1 MGVFG
6 KGYNRDTPKK
16 EGTLMPKRIVP
27 LNDTKVRMTKPAEK
41 PQKFFDGGGLFLLVT
56 PTGGKLWRLKYRFG
70 GSERLLC
77 IGTYPETSLA
87 EARQR
92 RDQASALLA
101 KGVDP
106 RETKK
111 AQNVAGKQEAETF
124 EIIAREWY
132 DKFSPSWAP
141 SHAKTTIRRLELF
154 IFPWLGARP
163 VKAVTAPEL
172 LSALRRIEAKGALET
187 AHRVKQVCGQV
198 FRYTIAT
205 GRAERDPSGD
215 LRGAIPP
222 ASGKH
227 MATITDPKE
236 IAGLLR
242 SIDDYRGSIV
252 TRCALQLAPLVFVR
266 PGELRQAEWSEFNLE
281 MAEWRIPSEKMKG
294 GAVHIVPLSRQAL
307 DILREIHPLTG
318 HGRYVFPSPR
328 TDSRPMSSNA
338 ILSALRRMGYAKDE
352 MSGHGFR
359 SMASTLLNE
368 HGWNRDA
375 IERQLAH
382 AERNRVR
389 AAYNYAE
396 FMPERKKMMQAW
408 ADYLEGI
415 KTGAKIIPIQA
426 MGSKKRP
433 LKRKSLVMTYS

>member
-1 MGVFG
+1 
-6 KGYNRDTPKK
+6 
-16 EGTLMPKRIVP
+16 MPKRITP
-27 LNDTKVRMTKPAEK
+27 LTDAKVRTIKPAEK
-41 PQKFFDGGGLFLLVT
+41 PQKLFDGGGLFLLVT

-70 GSERLLC
+70 GIEKLLA
-77 IGTYPETSLA
+77 IGAYPQTSLV
-87 EARQR
+87 EARQK
-92 RDQASALLA
+92 RDQASALILN
-101 KGVDP
+101 GVDP
-106 RETKK
+106 SDTKK
-111 AQNVAGKQEAETF
+111 AQKAAGAQETETF
-124 EIIAREWY
+124 EVIAREWHT
-132 DKFSPSWAP
+132 KFSASWAA
-141 SHAKTTIRRLELF
+141 SHGDKIIRRLELYV
-154 IFPWLGARP
+154 FPWLGDRP
-163 VKAVTAPEL
+163 IKSITAPDL
-172 LSALRRIEAKGALET
+172 LTVLRRIEAKGTLET
-187 AHRVKQVCGQV
+187 AHRTQQNCGQV
-198 FRYTIAT
+198 FRYAVAT

-252 TRCALQLAPLVFVR
+252 TRCALQLAPLFFVR

-281 MAEWRIPSEKMKG
+281 AAEWRIPAEKMKAG
-294 GAVHIVPLSRQAL
+294 VLHIVPLSRQAL
-307 DILREIHPLTG
+307 GVLREIHPLIG

-338 ILSALRRMGYAKDE
+338 ILSALRRMGFAKDE

-368 HGWNRDA
+368 QGWNRDA

-382 AERNRVR
+382 AERNSVR

-408 ADYLEGI
+408 ADYLEEI
-415 KTGAKIIPIQA
+415 KAGAKIIQIRSA
-426 MGSKKRP
+426 VG
-433 LKRKSLVMTYS
+433 

>member
-1 MGVFG
+1 
-6 KGYNRDTPKK
+6 
-16 EGTLMPKRIVP
+16 MPKRIAP
-27 LNDTKVRMTKPAEK
+27 LTDTKVRTTKPTEK
-41 PQKFFDGGGLFLLVT
+41 PQKLFDGGGLFLLVT
-56 PTGGKLWRLKYRFG
+56 PTGGRLWRFKYRFG
-70 GSERLLC
+70 GSEKSLS

-101 KGVDP
+101 NGIDP
-106 RETKK
+106 SETKK
-111 AQNVAGKQEAETF
+111 AQKAAGNQETETF

-132 DKFSPSWAP
+132 AKFSLSWAT

-163 VKAVTAPEL
+163 IKTITAPEL
-172 LSALRRIEAKGALET
+172 LAALRRIEAKGALET

-198 FRYTIAT
+198 FRYAIAT

-242 SIDDYRGSIV
+242 SIDDYRGGIV

-281 MAEWRIPSEKMKG
+281 TAEWRIPAEKMKA

-382 AERNRVR
+382 AERNSVR

-415 KTGAKIIPIQA
+415 KSGAKIIPIRA
-426 MGSKKRP
+426 TG
-433 LKRKSLVMTYS
+433 

>member
-1 MGVFG
+1 M
-6 KGYNRDTPKK
+6 KGPQSKMEAPKM
-16 EGTLMPKRIVP
+16 EESPMPKRIAP
-27 LNDTKVRMTKPAEK
+27 LTDTKVRTIKPTKK
-41 PQKFFDGGGLFLLVT
+41 PLKLFDGGGLFLLVT
-56 PTGGKLWRLKYRFG
+56 PTGGKLWNFKYRFEGKEKKLAFG
-70 GSERLLC
+70 GYPDVSLL
-77 IGTYPETSLA
+77 
-87 EARQR
+87 EARQK
-92 RDQASALLA
+92 RDQARGLLA
-101 KGVDP
+101 NGVDP
-106 RETKK
+106 SDTKK
-111 AQNVAGKQEAETF
+111 AQKAAGAQETETF

-132 DKFSPSWAP
+132 AKFSPSWAV

-154 IFPWLGARP
+154 VFPWLGT
-163 VKAVTAPEL
+163 KAVKSITAPEL
-172 LSALRRIEAKGALET
+172 LTALRRIEAKGALET

-198 FRYTIAT
+198 FRYAVAT

-215 LRGAIPP
+215 LRGALPP
-222 ASGKH
+222 TSVKH

-242 SIDDYRGSIV
+242 AIDDYRGSMV

-281 MAEWRIPSEKMKG
+281 TAEWRIPAEKMKAG
-294 GAVHIVPLSRQAL
+294 VLHIIPLSRQAL
-307 DILREIHPLTG
+307 DVLQEIRPLTG

-338 ILSALRRMGYAKDE
+338 ILAALRRMGFAKEE

-368 HGWNRDA
+368 QGWNRDA

-382 AERNRVR
+382 AERNSVR

-408 ADYLEGI
+408 ADYLDGI
-415 KTGAKIIPIQA
+415 KAGAKIIPIRA
-426 MGSKKRP
+426 AAG
-433 LKRKSLVMTYS
+433 

>member
-1 MGVFG
+1 
-6 KGYNRDTPKK
+6 
-16 EGTLMPKRIVP
+16 MPKRITP
-27 LNDTKVRMTKPAEK
+27 LSDTKVRTIKPAGK

-70 GSERLLC
+70 GTEKLLS
-77 IGTYPETSLA
+77 IGAYPQTSLA
-87 EARQR
+87 DARQKR
-92 RDQASALLA
+92 EQASAMICN
-101 KGVDP
+101 GVDP
-106 RETKK
+106 SDNKK
-111 AQNVAGKQEAETF
+111 AQKAAGAQETETF
-124 EIIAREWY
+124 EVIAREWHA
-132 DKFSPSWAP
+132 KFSASWAA
-141 SHAKTTIRRLELF
+141 SHSNKIIRRFELYV
-154 IFPWLGARP
+154 FPWLGDRP
-163 VKAVTAPEL
+163 IKSITALDL
-172 LSALRRIEAKGALET
+172 LTVLRRIEAKGTLET
-187 AHRVKQVCGQV
+187 AHRTQQICGQV
-198 FRYTIAT
+198 FRYAVAT

-227 MATITDPKE
+227 MATMTDPKE

-252 TRCALQLAPLVFVR
+252 IRCALQLAPLFFVR
-266 PGELRQAEWSEFNLE
+266 PGELRHAEWSEFNLDE
-281 MAEWRIPSEKMKG
+281 AEWRIPAEKMKAG
-294 GAVHIVPLSRQAL
+294 VMHIVPLSRQVL
-307 DILREIHPLTG
+307 DVLREIHPLTG

-338 ILSALRRMGYAKDE
+338 ILSALRRMGFAKDE

-368 HGWNRDA
+368 QGWNRDA

-382 AERNRVR
+382 AERNSVR

-415 KTGAKIIPIQA
+415 KSGAKIIQIRSA
-426 MGSKKRP
+426 AG
-433 LKRKSLVMTYS
+433 

>member
-1 MGVFG
+1 
-6 KGYNRDTPKK
+6 
-16 EGTLMPKRIVP
+16 MPKRIAP
-27 LNDTKVRMTKPAEK
+27 LTDTKVRTTKPTEK
-41 PQKFFDGGGLFLLVT
+41 PQKLFDGGGLFLLVT
-56 PTGGKLWRLKYRFG
+56 PTGGRLWRFKYRFG
-70 GSERLLC
+70 GSEKLLS

-101 KGVDP
+101 NGIDP
-106 RETKK
+106 SETKK
-111 AQNVAGKQEAETF
+111 AQKAAGNQETETF

-132 DKFSPSWAP
+132 AKFSPSWAT
-141 SHAKTTIRRLELF
+141 SHAKTTIRRLEFF

-163 VKAVTAPEL
+163 VKTITAPEL
-172 LSALRRIEAKGALET
+172 LAALRRIEAKGALET

-198 FRYTIAT
+198 FRYAIAT

-242 SIDDYRGSIV
+242 SIDDYRGGIV

-281 MAEWRIPSEKMKG
+281 TAEWRSPAEKMKA
-294 GAVHIVPLSRQAL
+294 GAVHIVPLSRQAI

-368 HGWNRDA
+368 QGWNRDA

-382 AERNRVR
+382 AERNSVR

-415 KTGAKIIPIQA
+415 KSGAKIIPIRA
-426 MGSKKRP
+426 TG
-433 LKRKSLVMTYS
+433 

>member
-1 MGVFG
+1 
-6 KGYNRDTPKK
+6 
-16 EGTLMPKRIVP
+16 MPKRIAP
-27 LNDTKVRMTKPAEK
+27 LTDTKVRTAKPAKK

-56 PTGGKLWRLKYRFG
+56 PTGGKLWRFKYRFG
-70 GSERLLC
+70 GNEKLLC
-77 IGTYPETSLA
+77 IGTYPGTSLA

-92 RDQASALLA
+92 RDQASSLLA

-111 AQNVAGKQEAETF
+111 AQKAAGKQEAETL

-132 DKFSPSWAP
+132 AKFSPSWAP

-154 IFPWLGARP
+154 IFPWLGTKP
-163 VKAVTAPEL
+163 VKAVSAPEL
-172 LSALRRIEAKGALET
+172 LSVLRRIEAKGALET
-187 AHRVKQVCGQV
+187 AYRVKQVCGQV
-198 FRYTIAT
+198 FRYAIAI

-236 IAGLLR
+236 IGGLLR
-242 SIDDYRGSIV
+242 SIDDYRGNIV

-266 PGELRQAEWSEFNLE
+266 PGELRQAEWSEFDLE
-281 MAEWRIPSEKMKG
+281 MAEWRIPAEKMKA

-307 DILREIHPLTG
+307 GILREIHPLTG

-396 FMPERKKMMQAW
+396 FMSERKKMMQVW

-415 KTGAKIIPIQA
+415 KSGAKIISIRS
-426 MGSKKRP
+426 MG
-433 LKRKSLVMTYS
+433 

>member
-1 MGVFG
+1 
-6 KGYNRDTPKK
+6 
-16 EGTLMPKRIVP
+16 MPKRITP
-27 LNDTKVRMTKPAEK
+27 LTDTTVRTIKPAEK
-41 PQKFFDGGGLFLLVT
+41 PKKLFDGGGLFLLVT

-70 GSERLLC
+70 GIEKLLAL
-77 IGTYPETSLA
+77 GAYPQTSLA
-87 EARQR
+87 DARQK
-92 RDQASALLA
+92 RDQARALMLN
-101 KGVDP
+101 GVDP
-106 RETKK
+106 RDIKK
-111 AQNVAGKQEAETF
+111 AQKAAGAQENETF
-124 EIIAREWY
+124 EVIAREWHT
-132 DKFSPSWAP
+132 KFSVSWAA
-141 SHAKTTIRRLELF
+141 SHSNKIIRRFELYV
-154 IFPWLGARP
+154 FPWLGDRQI
-163 VKAVTAPEL
+163 KSITAPDL
-172 LSALRRIEAKGALET
+172 LTVLRRIEAKGALDT
-187 AHRVKQVCGQV
+187 AHRTKQNCGQV
-198 FRYTIAT
+198 FRYAVAT
-205 GRAERDPSGD
+205 GRAERDPSAD

-252 TRCALQLAPLVFVR
+252 TRCALQLAPLFFVR
-266 PGELRQAEWSEFNLE
+266 PGELRHAEWSEFNLDA
-281 MAEWRIPSEKMKG
+281 AEWRIPAEKMKAG
-294 GAVHIVPLSRQAL
+294 VLHIVPLSRQAL
-307 DILREIHPLTG
+307 GVLREIHPLTG

-338 ILSALRRMGYAKDE
+338 ILSALRRMGFAKDE

-368 HGWNRDA
+368 QGWNRDA

-382 AERNRVR
+382 AERNSVR

-415 KTGAKIIPIQA
+415 KAGAKIIQI
-426 MGSKKRP
+426 GSA
-433 LKRKSLVMTYS
+433 VG